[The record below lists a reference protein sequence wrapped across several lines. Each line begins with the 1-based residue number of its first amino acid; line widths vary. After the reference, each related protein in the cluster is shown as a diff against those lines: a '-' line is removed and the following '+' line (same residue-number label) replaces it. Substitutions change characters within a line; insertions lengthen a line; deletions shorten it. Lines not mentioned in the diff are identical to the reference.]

1 MPTEPT
7 PAEKRKATLAAK
19 AAKEQEEQIAFENK
33 SKVAGGR
40 QAKKDAKKNAV
51 WNSDMPASRKRTLS
65 TVAVSESAPA
75 KKARDAVP
83 DIASDAEERTP
94 ETQVVVKSK
103 KSGSKSKARQ
113 HAPPDI
119 DVDRDEPEQ
128 RAKPVA
134 KKPAAKKSEKAGSA
148 VKPVAPQ
155 PPKIV
160 AESGSE
166 SSTSSDNE
174 SGSDSPSEEDD
185 TNEQELLAES
195 SPAASAKSKRPTGPV
210 AISDNSNR
218 SYEIDDVAAA
228 RRHKTGRKEPPA
240 ASELFDS
247 DDGERR
253 SKSFRQPVINVDSD
267 SDSSMP
273 DAPPR
278 NTRVNVK
285 IERMEVDMPPA
296 GRHRRSSSASSWSSG
311 RTLSVPSSENL
322 SDVEVADSEPASDDN
337 VAAKKPRK
345 VSAARQQQAD
355 SEKPSVRRSTATP
368 AAPGTRA
375 SDVVERTEAS
385 WHVTACLVLPAP
397 GRNIGL
403 TAQDPELQ
411 FVLCSAIASIKSDL
425 FFVDMYPT
433 ISTRAGF
440 ARPHLIK
447 AALIRV
453 SSRHIHHRLVKDPD
467 FAAALAPIPL
477 DRINII
483 RGDFKKCAV
492 ACLAGHYH
500 LADLDE
506 GEVKRRVEDFL
517 KDHRYIFPVDK
528 RAGGKL
534 QFDQPFAHPAIIHML
549 KELGFSKPSFVTEH
563 LKLFPTIAEKPDERE
578 LPVPLLAIPATALY
592 AGFVELRMTGSR
604 QPTLFT
610 EDAFEDTYRNHVA
623 AIELNR
629 RDAPKA
635 THKLLHGLFNQV
647 MANRNTADY
656 SSGSAATLIQLA
668 DVPSD

>member
-1 MPTEPT
+1 MPTELT
-7 PAEKRKATLAAK
+7 SAEKRKATLAAR
-19 AAKEQEEQIAFENK
+19 AAKEQEDQIAFENK
-33 SKVAGGR
+33 SKTTGGR
-40 QAKKDAKKNAV
+40 KAKKDAKKNAV
-51 WNSDMPASRKRTLS
+51 WNADKPTSRKRTLS
-65 TVAVSESAPA
+65 TVAVSESVPA
-75 KKARDAVP
+75 KKARDAVA
-83 DIASDAEERTP
+83 DIASDAEDRTP
-94 ETQVVVKSK
+94 EAQAVVKSK
-103 KSGSKSKARQ
+103 KSGSKSKTRK

-119 DVDRDEPEQ
+119 DVDSDEPEQ
-128 RAKPVA
+128 RAKSVS
-134 KKPAAKKSEKAGSA
+134 KKPAAKRSEKAGSA
-148 VKPVAPQ
+148 VKPVARQ
-155 PPKIV
+155 PAKIV

-166 SSTSSDNE
+166 SSASSDNE
-174 SGSDSPSEEDD
+174 SESGSPSEEDD
-185 TNEQELLAES
+185 ANEQELLAERPKVV
-195 SPAASAKSKRPTGPV
+195 PAASAKLRRPTGPV
-210 AISDNSNR
+210 DIS
-218 SYEIDDVAAA
+218 EA
-228 RRHKTGRKEPPA
+228 RRHKTGQKVPSA

-247 DDGERR
+247 DDGELHP
-253 SKSFRQPVINVDSD
+253 KSFREPVINIDSD

-278 NTRVNVK
+278 NMKVNVK
-285 IERMEVDMPPA
+285 IENMEVDMPPA

-311 RTLSVPSSENL
+311 RALSVPPSENL
-322 SDVEVADSEPASDDN
+322 SDVEAADSEPGLDDN

-345 VSAARQQQAD
+345 VSAARQKQAD
-355 SEKPSVRRSTATP
+355 SEKPSVRRSTVTQP
-368 AAPGTRA
+368 GAP
-375 SDVVERTEAS
+375 DVVERTEAS
-385 WHVTACLVLPAP
+385 W
-397 GRNIGL
+397 
-403 TAQDPELQ
+403 QDPELQ
-411 FVLCSAIASIKSDL
+411 FVLRSTIASIKSDL

-433 ISTRAGF
+433 IATRAGF

-447 AALIRV
+447 AALIRL
-453 SSRHIHHRLVKDPD
+453 SSRHIHHRLVNDPD

-500 LADLDE
+500 LADLE
-506 GEVKRRVEDFL
+506 EAEVKRRVEDLL

-534 QFDQPFAHPAIIHML
+534 RFDQPFAHPAIIHML

-563 LKLFPTIAEKPDERE
+563 LELFPTIPEKPDERE

-610 EDAFEDTYRNHVA
+610 EDAFEDIYRNHVA

-647 MANRNTADY
+647 MANRNTADHT
-656 SSGSAATLIQLA
+656 SGSAATLIQLV